1 MASLLAVGGWLP
13 AAAHPAGLT
22 ENDEPV
28 AVPDG
33 GGDELADRRFLAFTS
48 DEHRTFSIRPGTAAG
63 YPHRD

>member
-1 MASLLAVGGWLP
+1 LAAGCLQQLT
-13 AAAHPAGLT
+13 PAGVT

-33 GGDELADRRFLAFTS
+33 AGDELADRRSLAF
-48 DEHRTFSIRPGTAAG
+48 DEHRTSSIRPGAAAG